1 MLFSGNVQAE
11 NVAPNE
17 ELGQPVHSDQRVL
30 SRVCA
35 ADETTEDHVDGGC
48 EEDGCE
54 EDERGLDD
62 VGGYVLGVVVG
73 CGSGGVAY
81 GFALEWVSV
90 CVSWVEQLL

>member
-1 MLFSGNVQAE
+1 VLFFGDVQAE
-11 NVAPNE
+11 NVAANK
-17 ELGQPVHSDQRVL
+17 ELGQPVYADQRVL

-35 ADETTEDHVDGGC
+35 ANEATEDHVDGSC

-62 VGGYVLGVVVG
+62 VRGFVLGVVVG

-81 GFALEWVSV
+81 GFALEWVLA
-90 CVSWVEQLL
+90 CVFLG